1 MELLKYKAKEIADD
15 EEFVCLF
22 EEELEGEAPR
32 LLMNQ
37 VLDQGRSLCAVFCG
51 GKEGTYRYVI
61 GSRVF
66 SLRELVRELNA
77 EFGGRGGGK
86 PEMVQGTLHGE
97 EEELRAWIQKKARM
111 LKDE

>member
-1 MELLKYKAKEIADD
+1 M
-15 EEFVCLF
+15 
-22 EEELEGEAPR
+22 
-32 LLMNQ
+32 
-37 VLDQGRSLCAVFCG
+37 
-51 GKEGTYRYVI
+51 I